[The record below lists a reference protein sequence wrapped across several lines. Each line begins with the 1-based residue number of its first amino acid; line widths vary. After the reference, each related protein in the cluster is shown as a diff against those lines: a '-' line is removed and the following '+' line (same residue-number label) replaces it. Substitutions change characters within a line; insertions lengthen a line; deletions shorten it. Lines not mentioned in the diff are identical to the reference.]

1 LSQLEWT
8 AGLSTQVHSLSS
20 MIVSFITYVKGSEDE
35 VEMLGIRSQKEVR
48 AMVDTTSP
56 TQTFTE
62 NGTFRSLPLLAF
74 TWIMCLAKRNG
85 ISRSR

>member
-1 LSQLEWT
+1 
-8 AGLSTQVHSLSS
+8 
-20 MIVSFITYVKGSEDE
+20 
-35 VEMLGIRSQKEVR
+35 MLGICSQKEIR
-48 AMVDTTSP
+48 AMVDTASP
-56 TQTFTE
+56 IQSFTE